1 MSPNGDRTVISTWS
15 TQLCKGL
22 PFLPAQLLKDP
33 EYWLTGDG
41 TEDLALCGLVL
52 CLQSQYVFIVPL
64 DIIILF
70 IWWRCNT
77 LKTWNYNHGQN
88 AWDTF
93 TLVGRFSIHTY
104 QLLLPHPLSP
114 FTSRKQ
120 CWMNVSRIFPSF
132 QYCIDWGAG
141 ESCRKILKRMHGFIR
156 QPEITENYEHC
167 VTVPGT
173 LVQDCQVCTVPAPLS
188 RVHPEEKRRLFTRQ
202 PQQMIRNCRM
212 FSRNFL
218 LIPFLGLK
226 RWFNYKCYLL

>member
-1 MSPNGDRTVISTWS
+1 MFFNSHISTPPS
-15 TQLCKGL
+15 PPPFPLYLTQ
-22 PFLPAQLLKDP
+22 
-33 EYWLTGDG
+33 TM
-41 TEDLALCGLVL
+41 
-52 CLQSQYVFIVPL
+52 L
-64 DIIILF
+64 DECI
-70 IWWRCNT
+70 
-77 LKTWNYNHGQN
+77 QN
-88 AWDTF
+88 
-93 TLVGRFSIHTY
+93 FSE
-104 QLLLPHPLSP
+104 
-114 FTSRKQ
+114 
-120 CWMNVSRIFPSF
+120 F

-202 PQQMIRNCRM
+202 LQQMIRNCRM

-226 RWFNYKCYLL
+226 R